1 MLVSLFYLFGVI
13 MRGGAIV
20 SPVSS
25 GDREKNY
32 RLKAEFS
39 QTFYTTRQLTD
50 GKHIIIFSPQ
60 FETFAMNKVAYLH
73 WLSALLLL
81 FFLTTKG
88 EEK

>member
-1 MLVSLFYLFGVI
+1 

-25 GDREKNY
+25 GDRGKNY
-32 RLKAEFS
+32 RLKAVAEFS

-50 GKHIIIFSPQ
+50 GKHIIISPQ
-60 FETFAMNKVAYLH
+60 FETFAMNKVAYLN

-81 FFLTTKG
+81 FSLTTKG